1 MKIRHTLAVAAA
13 ALVLATT
20 TAAYAAGPPYTVAV
34 GGSTTGT
41 QAIAFA
47 SSGAVQIAW
56 RTNAGTRIAFNCTS
70 VSGSGVLA
78 KGVGVNPVAVVTSTT
93 WIGCRAPGGASTITQ
108 NGTWS
113 LAGTGSNATSG
124 TETIAGLLGNV
135 SFGYSWTPSSICS
148 FTVSGSLDTTFNEA
162 TQTLQIDES
171 GFSGDAV
178 LSSVSGCLGQAQNG
192 NPFDLVTNLVVSSG
206 GAGAINLS

>member
-1 MKIRHTLAVAAA
+1 MKLRHMLALAIAS
-13 ALVLATT
+13 LVLATT
-20 TAAYAAGPPYTVAV
+20 TAAHAAGPPYTVAI

-41 QAIAFA
+41 QAMTFT
-47 SSGAVQIAW
+47 STGSVQIAW

-70 VSGSGVLA
+70 VSGNGAVA
-78 KGVGVNPVAVVTSTT
+78 KGVGVNPVAAITSTT
-93 WIGCRAPGGASTITQ
+93 WIGCRAPGGPSTITQ

-113 LAGTGSNATSG
+113 LAGTGSNATPG
-124 TETIAGLLGNV
+124 TETIAGQLGNV

-162 TQTLQIDES
+162 TQTLQVNET
-171 GFSGDAV
+171 GFTGKAT
-178 LSSVSGCLGQAQNG
+178 LSNVQECLGQAQNG
-192 NPFDLVTNLVVSSG
+192 NPFNLVADLNVSTD